1 MQRIPVR
8 MIGLGVVLVAA
19 IATIALVTNKSPKE
33 TATTPSVDASFIPGM
48 DRGEAAARRFEA
60 HDLEVGD
67 MFPAVEVFDAEGTPF
82 NTASLKGQYTVLV
95 NGCLT

>member
-1 MQRIPVR
+1 MQRTPVR
-8 MIGLGVVLVAA
+8 MIGLGVVLAAAVAA
-19 IATIALVTNKSPKE
+19 IALITADGPEE
-33 TATTPSVDASFIPGM
+33 TATTPSVEASFIPGL

-82 NTASLKGQYTVLV
+82 NTASLMGQYTVLV
-95 NGCLT
+95 NGCLA